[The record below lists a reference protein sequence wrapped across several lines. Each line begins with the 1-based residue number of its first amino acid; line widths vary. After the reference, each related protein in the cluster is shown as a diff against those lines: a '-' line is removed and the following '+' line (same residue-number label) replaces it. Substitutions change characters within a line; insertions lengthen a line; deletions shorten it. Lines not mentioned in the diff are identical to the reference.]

1 MQYSWIIF
9 ILLIGVV
16 MILVARRFNYF
27 GLRKYRLGFCQIHG
41 DLPWRL
47 LFDQELREEASKH
60 PELTVLYTNS
70 LFSVEK
76 QIADL
81 ESFIRQKV
89 DLIFLSP
96 QNAAALVPVVEK
108 ARVAG
113 IPVILLDREV
123 DTEQY
128 AAYIG
133 VDHYGIGQAV
143 GTFAVNL
150 LKGRGGIAEI
160 RGFKEDPTAGQ
171 HFGFYD
177 VVKNYPN
184 IRIVHESE
192 GKWEEEESRKIM
204 EGLLA
209 SGEKIDLVYA
219 HDDTM
224 ALGAWEAARA
234 AGREKEIKFLGVN
247 ADPGPQGGCQ
257 AVVDGKLE
265 ATFLYPTPGAE
276 AVKQALLLLKGREIP
291 KKITLPTIAVIK
303 DFAPQYANRHR
314 PPA

>member
-1 MQYSWIIF
+1 MARSRVTDPVV
-9 ILLIGVV
+9 LL
-16 MILVARRFNYF
+16 
-27 GLRKYRLGFCQIHG
+27 
-41 DLPWRL
+41 
-47 LFDQELREEASKH
+47 
-60 PELTVLYTNS
+60 
-70 LFSVEK
+70 
-76 QIADL
+76 
-81 ESFIRQKV
+81 
-89 DLIFLSP
+89 
-96 QNAAALVPVVEK
+96 PVVEK
-108 ARVAG
+108 ARAAG
-113 IPVILLDREV
+113 IPVILLDRV
-123 DTEQY
+123 VNTDKY

-133 VDHYGIGQAV
+133 VDHYGIGQAA

-150 LKGRGGIAEI
+150 LKGKGNIVEI
-160 RGFKEDPTAGQ
+160 WGFKESPTAGQ

-177 VVKNYPN
+177 VIKTNPN
-184 IRIVHESE
+184 FRIIHESE
-192 GKWEEEESRKIM
+192 GKWEAEESRKIM
-204 EGLLA
+204 EGLLS

-276 AVKQALLLLKGREIP
+276 AVKQAVLLFKGREIP

-303 DFAPQYANRHR
+303 DFALQYANRHR
-314 PPA
+314 PPV